1 MAASKLKNTA
11 NKTESVHDLK
21 KYKKEQNFVV
31 KLNNNCKKVFFFG
44 NLEIENNS
52 KLFWGKCKP
61 YFSKTHSKG
70 NCNIVLIEKN
80 ELLLKNQK
88 VADMFNSH
96 FQSITNFL
104 DLFEWA
110 LGSTDQIY
118 DSVGRIIDSFY
129 FHPSIITEL

>member
-1 MAASKLKNTA
+1 M
-11 NKTESVHDLK
+11 
-21 KYKKEQNFVV
+21 
-31 KLNNNCKKVFFFG
+31 
-44 NLEIENNS
+44 
-52 KLFWGKCKP
+52 
-61 YFSKTHSKG
+61 
-70 NCNIVLIEKN
+70 LIEKN